1 MVHHGLVPGQSGDYA
16 ERRLYVD
23 LMVFPAKGLPKIAPR
38 PAAAALAEEAL
49 YYKDPDLP
57 TATRGRL
64 PPPGL
69 RRAGNLHRRERSG
82 GS

>member
-23 LMVFPAKGLPKIAPR
+23 LMVFPVKGLPKIAPR

-57 TATRGRL
+57 DTAPGRV
-64 PPPGL
+64 PPHGLGRAREPSPARTL
-69 RRAGNLHRRERSG
+69 RRQ
-82 GS
+82 